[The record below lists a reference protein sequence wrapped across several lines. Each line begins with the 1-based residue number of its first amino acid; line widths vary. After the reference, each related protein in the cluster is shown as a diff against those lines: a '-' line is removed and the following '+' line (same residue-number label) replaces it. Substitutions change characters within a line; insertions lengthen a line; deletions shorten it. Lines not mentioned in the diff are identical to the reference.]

1 MGLGSAFRKFGRQF
15 EDMSRRGAKYTF
27 AAGGAMMGGPS
38 GARAGYEFGSMFDDR
53 KPQAR
58 QTGTDLG
65 KLRRDAVANGFN
77 PLTVL
82 RATGGQGFYH
92 DQVIM
97 GRLSSDAFFNAFDA
111 YDNYKNK
118 NTSVIDPT
126 AVRPVDP
133 KLSESIAV
141 ADPHIT
147 QPKVMYRPSILT
159 EETVTSLT
167 KSGMQITTDDKIKS
181 IIGMTRDRHGRIH
194 YHPWVEWEVDQ
205 MATQLAGNAWYE
217 ATYWRDKALEAIGK
231 FFTAK
236 KTDKIS
242 RQQIRDIV
250 NSRKIKNNLHT
261 PILQSQPNYFQKIPA
276 VPINQQQKIM
286 EELFP

>member
-1 MGLGSAFRKFGRQF
+1 MGWKDELKKGQKFMR
-15 EDMSRRGAKYTF
+15 DAYMF
-27 AAGGAMMGGPS
+27 AN
-38 GARAGYEFGSMFDDR
+38 
-53 KPQAR
+53 
-58 QTGTDLG
+58 TG
-65 KLRRDAVANGFN
+65 KLPDKKPNPNAGKLDLAHLRAEAERNGFN

-82 RATGGQGFYH
+82 RATGGQGSRYSNEPA
-92 DQVIM
+92 
-97 GRLSSDAFFNAFDA
+97 RLSSGDFWKVFNQKAQTQTQIPPMQA
-111 YDNYKNK
+111 N
-118 NTSVIDPT
+118 DPT
-126 AVRPVDP
+126 EIRPVDP
-133 KLSESIAV
+133 MLSKSIAV
-141 ADPHIT
+141 PDPHVT
-147 QPKVMYRPSILT
+147 QPKVMYRPSILS

-194 YHPWVEWEVDQ
+194 YHPWVEWEVDS
-205 MATQLAGNAWYE
+205 MATQAAGNAWYE

-242 RQQIRDIV
+242 RKQIRDIV
-250 NSRKIKNNLHT
+250 NSKKIKNNLHT
-261 PILQSQPNYFQKIPA
+261 PILQSQPNYYQKIPA